1 MRRTSRAVIAL
12 VAAATLALPA
22 PAEAL
27 VIAYP
32 TSITAARTPT
42 GVVDRGT
49 VVTIY
54 GRLISEKRAC
64 IRNSPI
70 RLIRLADGKVWRT
83 RTGRRGRY
91 AFEIRATFTSRYRVR
106 FPGKTLK
113 VVHPDTYVCQA
124 SSTSLRIRV
133 R

>member
-1 MRRTSRAVIAL
+1 MRRASRAVIAL

-27 VIAYP
+27 IIAYP
-32 TSITAARTPT
+32 TSITADRSPT
-42 GVVDRGT
+42 GTVEPGT
-49 VVTIY
+49 SVHIF
-54 GRLISEKRAC
+54 GKLSSPKRTC
-64 IRNSPI
+64 VRNSTIQLIKVGKGVI
-70 RLIRLADGKVWRT
+70 RT
-83 RTGRRGRY
+83 TTTGRRGRY
-91 AFEIRATFTSRYRVR
+91 AFDIRVWNTARYRVR

-113 VVHPDTYVCQA
+113 VVHPDTYICEA